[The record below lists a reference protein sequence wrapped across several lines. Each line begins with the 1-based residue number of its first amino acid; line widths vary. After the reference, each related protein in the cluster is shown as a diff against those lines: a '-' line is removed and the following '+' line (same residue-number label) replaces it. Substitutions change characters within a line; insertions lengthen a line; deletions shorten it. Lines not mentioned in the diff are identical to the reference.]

1 MRELTHTI
9 WEVKECT
16 GLQLANG
23 SQESQCV
30 SQAQGAGNQ
39 EANGVSPSPG
49 LVSWRDAQVT
59 AGDRETR
66 VSSTC
71 LFKPQQ
77 VEEACLPWLG
87 QSALLSLSTER
98 GLLPETPHRYLRAVF
113 SQTPVP
119 R

>member
-23 SQESQCV
+23 SQESQ
-30 SQAQGAGNQ
+30 AQGAGNQ
-39 EANGVSPSPG
+39 EANGISPSPG
-49 LVSWRDAQVT
+49 LVSWRDTQVT
-59 AGDRETR
+59 NGDRETR
-66 VSSTC
+66 VSATC
-71 LFKPQQ
+71 LFRPQQ
-77 VEEACLPWLG
+77 VEEARLPWLG

-98 GLLPETPHRYLRAVF
+98 GLLPETPHRHLRAVF

>member
-23 SQESQCV
+23 SQES
-30 SQAQGAGNQ
+30 QGAGNQ

-66 VSSTC
+66 VSATC
-71 LFKPQQ
+71 LFKP
-77 VEEACLPWLG
+77 
-87 QSALLSLSTER
+87 
-98 GLLPETPHRYLRAVF
+98 
-113 SQTPVP
+113 
-119 R
+119 